1 MMYYVPAE
9 AGHDGSTAGGTNCL
23 SMGSASVPM
32 GTQGKH
38 DLLLRITPAS
48 SPTGGR
54 QAPRRVPGS
63 SLGSSHAGS
72 SEPKQEAAARCL
84 KPIPSGQVT
93 MSIGSF
99 GDTCLLYTCLYTQWG
114 PTRPSSSAPTEAWGW
129 LVGHPCRP
137 PAAAGTGGYLQ
148 ETSSSLAA
156 VACLATTPLLAPLMP
171 PLLLRFTAR
180 PYV

>member
-1 MMYYVPAE
+1 MYYVPAE

-99 GDTCLLYTCLYTQWG
+99 GDTCLLYIRSGGLPGQAA
-114 PTRPSSSAPTEAWGW
+114 PPPTEAWGW
-129 LVGHPCRP
+129 LVGHPCRL

>member
-1 MMYYVPAE
+1 MYYVPAE

-99 GDTCLLYTCLYTQWG
+99 GDTCLLYTQRG
-114 PTRPSSSAPTEAWGW
+114 PARPSSSRTEAWGW
-129 LVGHPCRP
+129 LAGHPYRQ
-137 PAAAGTGGYLQ
+137 PAAARNRR
-148 ETSSSLAA
+148 
-156 VACLATTPLLAPLMP
+156 LLARNLE
-171 PLLLRFTAR
+171 LARSARRRGRSGLFGDNSTAR
-180 PYV
+180 AL